1 MIRVALAGGLGSGK
15 STIGRALAARGA
27 AVIDADQVAREV
39 VAPGSPGEQAVLER
53 FGPTVTGPDGHI
65 DRAALASVVFAD
77 PTERLALEAITHPLI
92 REEIGRRLA
101 KLDEEAGAGQQGQG
115 PEVAGGSRPIAT
127 PEIVVIELPL
137 LDRSRQRDYSFDVV
151 VVVDAPEE
159 LAVQRSV
166 RRGMSEQDA
175 RARIAAQPA
184 ATERLALAD
193 RVLVNDG
200 DLGRLE
206 ALIDDV
212 WAWLVAK
219 SVSLHPN
226 PHKYATRAQAGGAPG
241 EPSG

>member
-1 MIRVALAGGLGSGK
+1 M
-15 STIGRALAARGA
+15 
-27 AVIDADQVAREV
+27 IDADQVAREV
-39 VAPGSPGEQAVLER
+39 VAPGSPGERAVLER

-92 REEIGRRLA
+92 REEIARRLA
-101 KLDEEAGAGQQGQG
+101 KLDEEARAGKQDRG
-115 PEVAGGSRPIAT
+115 PEGAGGSQSLAT
-127 PEIVVIELPL
+127 PKIVVIELPL
-137 LDRSRQRDYSFDVV
+137 LDRHRQRDYSFDVV

-159 LAVQRSV
+159 VAVQRSV
-166 RRGMSEQDA
+166 TRGMSEQDA

-200 DLGRLE
+200 DLEQLE
-206 ALIDDV
+206 ALIDDL
-212 WAWLVAK
+212 WAWLVGK
-219 SVSLHPN
+219 SVSLQPN
-226 PHKYATRAQAGGAPG
+226 LDNRATRAQAGGAPG